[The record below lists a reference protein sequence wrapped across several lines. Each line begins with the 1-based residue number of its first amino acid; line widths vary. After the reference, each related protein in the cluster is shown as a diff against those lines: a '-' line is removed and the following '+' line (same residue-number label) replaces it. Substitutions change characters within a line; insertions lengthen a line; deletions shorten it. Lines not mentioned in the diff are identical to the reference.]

1 MSAAL
6 ICLWAAAVGQTL
18 FVLVYG
24 SRPWWRHFV
33 GSALF
38 TKSLSLA
45 LTLDVVLL
53 NHYVDYPYER
63 AVWLVLLFVMAVAV
77 WSQFVALMCELRKHR
92 KVTGAAQE
100 ETP

>member
-1 MSAAL
+1 MS
-6 ICLWAAAVGQTL
+6 LWVAGVGQTL
-18 FVLVYG
+18 FVIVYG
-24 SRPWWRHFV
+24 TRPWWRHFV

-38 TKSLSLA
+38 TKSLALA
-45 LTLDVVLL
+45 VTLDVSLL

-63 AVWLVLLFVMAVAV
+63 QVWTVLLFTIAASV
-77 WSQFVALMCELRKHR
+77 WFQLVALVCELRKHR